1 MNTTQENIELAAMC
15 LCGEST
21 NDELRN
27 QLYANCAETI
37 EEETE
42 VILVPNFEVVML
54 DKLDYEQDL
63 EVVAAVLNAETIE
76 ELDEAFSCFIE
87 ECQNNYRQ
95 YLRDEVE
102 GAESLSQLEEALAP
116 AIGYA
121 RWSGI
126 QLCHITGRIPCFSE
140 EDLPDHLK
148 GWGVLS
154 WDDEHYISNDG
165 KMYSFADE
173 CNESDNDMSF

>member
-15 LCGEST
+15 LCGEYT

-37 EEETE
+37 EEDTE
-42 VILVPNFEVVML
+42 VILVPDFEAVML

-87 ECQNNYRQ
+87 ECENNYRQ
-95 YLRDEVE
+95 HMRDQIE
-102 GAESLSQLEEALAP
+102 GAKSLSQLVEALAP

-121 RWSGI
+121 RWSGFR
-126 QLCHITGRIPCFSE
+126 LSHITGRIPCFSE

-154 WDDEHYISNDG
+154 WDDEHYISKNG
-165 KMYSFADE
+165 RIYSLANE
-173 CNESDNDMSF
+173 YNESDDDMSF